1 MIALIDVSILVAL
14 FDPDHANHQ
23 IAQDWYAAQQADGW
37 ATCPLTE
44 NGLIRV
50 TTSPSYFD
58 PPHRPVDVIQQL
70 RAFRQHPGHHFWP
83 DSLTMTDEHS
93 FVGSM
98 VRGHK
103 QVTDIYLLGL
113 ATKMGAMFAT
123 LDTSIPLA
131 AVRGATAV
139 NLLVISAAPAEP
151 TSEDK

>member
-1 MIALIDVSILVAL
+1 MIALIDVSVLVAL

-23 IAQDWYAAQQADGW
+23 VAHDWFEDQQAAGW

-50 TTSPSYFD
+50 TSSPSYFD
-58 PPHRPVDVIQQL
+58 PPHRPADVIQQL
-70 RAFRQHPGHHFWP
+70 RAFRQSPGHHFWP
-83 DSLTMTDEHS
+83 DSITMTDERV
-93 FVGSM
+93 FVASI

-113 ATKMGAMFAT
+113 ATKMGGRFVT

-131 AVRGATAV
+131 AVRGATDV
-139 NLLVISAAPAEP
+139 NLLVISAAPGGSTP
-151 TSEDK
+151 EDR